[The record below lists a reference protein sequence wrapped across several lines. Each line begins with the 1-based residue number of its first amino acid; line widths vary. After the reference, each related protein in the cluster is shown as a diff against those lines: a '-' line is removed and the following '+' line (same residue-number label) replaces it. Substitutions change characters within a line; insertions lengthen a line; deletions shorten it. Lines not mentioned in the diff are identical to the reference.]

1 MKQFRAD
8 LHIHSR
14 FSRATS
20 KKLSPRY
27 LAAWSRI
34 KGLDVLGTGDFTHP
48 EWLNELEE
56 QLVQDS
62 ATGLFRLKDDR
73 RLDHEVPEFAGTPF
87 SGRALFMLQG
97 EISSIYKRGGK
108 VRKVHNLVFMPTI
121 EAARTFSNK
130 LAEVGNITSDGRPIL
145 GLDSRNLL
153 EMVLETHPLAFLVP
167 AHIWTPW
174 FSLFGSKSGFDT
186 IEECFGDLSSEIF
199 ALETGLSSDPEMN
212 WLWSHL
218 DRFRLISNSDAHS
231 GDNLGRECNLF
242 SGEMSY
248 EGIYRSL
255 RGEALGHKFLG
266 TLEFFPEEGKYHLD
280 GHRKCGV
287 VMEPGETRS
296 RDGKCPVCGK
306 PLTVGVLNRVLEL
319 ADRQVPK
326 QPASQPGFASLVP
339 LPELIGEILD
349 VGPKTKKAMGMFSRA
364 IRLLGPELTILRDVP
379 EEDIR
384 KVNPLLAEG
393 VMRIRRGEVLRQP
406 GYDGEYGV
414 VRVFSRKERDSF
426 LKGATLVD
434 LPDRDAAIGKGAA
447 NGLTAEEVALRTP
460 VFASALK
467 ERQAGADVS
476 QSSAASAAA
485 SSAID
490 DALLEFSF
498 DVSEEEAQEAP
509 LLPGMPEL
517 VAPRA
522 PSIVYNEG
530 QKQAIAA
537 GPQPVLVMAGPG
549 TGKTRTLVGR
559 IMRLLDQGVSP
570 RHILALT
577 FTRRAAREMEERL
590 VLALGSGQATPRA
603 DTLHALAFEYWQ
615 HSYDDAPT
623 LLSEEGARRV
633 FAEANPEET
642 GQRIRDAWD
651 AINLCRERMEVCTL
665 EYHDM
670 FVNYSALKDSWNL
683 ADYTDLLEFWL
694 EQVDA
699 GVYSC
704 PFTQVLVDEIQD
716 LSPLQL
722 ALIRKLVPEGGQGF
736 FGIGDPDQSIYGFRG
751 AHGDVLGFLQEA
763 WPTLEV
769 IRLTECYRSAQAV
782 LDLAASLMAK
792 NGAPQPL
799 AAMRALPSDLRMFEA
814 HSPEAEASWI
824 GEQIRGLI
832 GATSHSLKD
841 AESGERLLG
850 GELSPGD
857 VAVLVRFKAL
867 VDPIQR
873 TLSRLGIP
881 CAVPENEAF
890 WVEPRI
896 KLILEAAGRF
906 LGIAGTSGEEP
917 LSCPD
922 TMLAKGPL
930 GVAAYLEDMPPFDR
944 LFWKSSAF
952 RELVRRYDE
961 LEGWAGLLNWITL
974 QSELEQV
981 RRRSEKVQ
989 IMTMH
994 AAKGL
999 EFKAVFL
1006 PALEDGIMPF
1016 AGTGVL
1022 TGKADRN
1029 EGSYDVEEE
1038 RRLLYVGMTRAEQA
1052 LFLSSSG
1059 KRMLYGRELR
1069 LKASRFLAALPQDA
1083 LKRSMLKAHT
1093 KRKEKQLSLM

>member
-48 EWLNELEE
+48 EWLDELEE
-56 QLVQDS
+56 QLVLDS
-62 ATGLFRLKDDR
+62 ASGLYRLKDDR

-87 SGRALFMLQG
+87 SGRTLFMLQG

-108 VRKVHNLVFMPTI
+108 VRKVHNLVFMPTM
-121 EAARTFSNK
+121 EAARSFSAK
-130 LAEVGNITSDGRPIL
+130 LAEVGNIASDGRPIL

-174 FSLFGSKSGFDT
+174 FSLFGSKSGFDS

-242 SGEMSY
+242 SGDMSY

-326 QPASQPGFASLVP
+326 QPVAQPGFASLVP

-349 VGPKTKKAMGMFSRA
+349 VGPKTKKVMGMYARA
-364 IRLLGPELTILRDVP
+364 IRTLGPELTILRDAP
-379 EEDIR
+379 EEEIR
-384 KVNPLLAEG
+384 KVSPLLAEG
-393 VMRIRRGEVLRQP
+393 VMRMRRGEVLRQP

-414 VRVFSRKERDSF
+414 VRVFSRKERDTF

-434 LPDRDAAIGKGAA
+434 LPDRHAAGIGNGAA
-447 NGLTAEEVALRTP
+447 AGLTPDEAALKTP
-460 VFASALK
+460 LFASALK
-467 ERQAGADVS
+467 ERQAAEDV
-476 QSSAASAAA
+476 AAVP
-485 SSAID
+485 D
-490 DALLEFSF
+490 DELEFSF
-498 DVSEEEAQEAP
+498 EDNDG
-509 LLPGMPEL
+509 LLPGLATVLQEAA
-517 VAPRA
+517 APKA

-530 QKQAIAA
+530 QKQAIEA

-559 IMRLLDQGVSP
+559 IMHLLDLGVSA

-603 DTLHALAFEYWQ
+603 DTLHALGFEYWQ
-615 HSYDDAPT
+615 KSYDDAPT

-633 FAEANPEET
+633 FSEANPDESS
-642 GQRIRDAWD
+642 QRIRDAWD
-651 AINLCRERMEVCTL
+651 AINLCRERMEACTP
-665 EYHDM
+665 EYRDM
-670 FVNYSALKDSWNL
+670 FVNYSTLKGSWNL
-683 ADYTDLLEFWL
+683 ADYTDLLEFWV

-704 PFTQVLVDEIQD
+704 PYTHVLVDEIQD

-722 ALIRKLVPEGGQGF
+722 TLIRKLVPEGGQGF

-751 AHGDVLGFLQEA
+751 AHGDVLHYLQEA
-763 WPTLEV
+763 WPGLDI

-782 LDLAASLMAK
+782 LDVAASLMAK

-799 AAMRALPSDLRMFEA
+799 SAMRALRSDMRMFEA
-814 HSPEAEASWI
+814 PSPEGEASWI

-841 AESGERLLG
+841 AEGERLLG

-906 LGIAGTSGEEP
+906 LGIAGRSEEEP

-922 TMLAKGPL
+922 SMLAKGPL

-944 LFWKSSAF
+944 LFWKSTAF

-1029 EGSYDVEEE
+1029 EGSYDTEEE

-1052 LFLSSSG
+1052 LFLSWSG

-1069 LKASRFLAALPQDA
+1069 LKASRFLAVLPQDA

-1093 KRKEKQLSLM
+1093 KRKEKQLSLMG